1 MLEDVAARLD
11 DAGLGFDDGA
21 LLFADSFGGERFESG
36 CNRTDV
42 RTLSASVRVAG
53 NSELRL
59 TLDSLHDPVRVA
71 LSIDATVEATGR
83 ARQRLGLDLFGRCRG
98 VASDSFTFDA
108 RGPLALALEVELVL
122 APRFERSSGTIELRP
137 RVAVTG
143 GLERFELDLDV
154 DDSLLEGW
162 IEDLLRK
169 RIRDA
174 LDPARV
180 GESVAALQA
189 DAETALGD
197 ELEDGVLRIELPDP
211 DDAQLRALVGRLSPD
226 AAFPLPIAYV
236 RANAVELLAASILG
250 DDERLGE
257 LLGDAVTCEAAALL
271 QVPLPHPPLHA
282 VREAGCT
289 AVRLGEDGI
298 AANGPLAAPDER
310 LHTDAACQRPLDVA
324 PGDVAAF
331 CRTVL
336 DDGRLGNAGV
346 DPETLDAWTLSP
358 GTRLDILARP
368 LAGETQPFTRRVRWK
383 TVETDQGLCEL
394 GMRIHTLRPDAG
406 SSTVPSGGVAA
417 APLRPLLAFHGGSW
431 QRRSIGFL
439 GIESMAAR
447 LAGRGFVVFAPFH
460 RLIDTEEGDAA
471 CNGATLDAVLEDADD
486 ALDWVLDNAAA
497 HGARGAPVVFGQ
509 SSGGHLAAS
518 LAVARPG
525 DVSRAVLLYAPLDFG
540 DFVRTLRDGD
550 DYRSEAGRRTL
561 ELVVG
566 GPLESLSSDDP
577 LVRANSFPER
587 VAAER
592 AAGRR
597 PPPMFLLHGEADE
610 LLPVEQSTRMCDA
623 LGGDP
628 DAGAAARALEAVPI
642 AGEPRRVV
650 ACDDAGSEL
659 HLIAEGRHALDV
671 CIADG
676 LCLAGSPTSAASVA
690 DSLGRMLDWIGERP
704 VGTEGPND
712 GSNDPG
718 ESGRPADDGPSL
730 ANGAVP
736 DGDASLANGTEA
748 GPPADTGVANGTRRL
763 GGGGAVGA
771 FSLLGV
777 ALLGAGRRRSRD
789 RAARG
794 ARVTR
799 DPGVL
804 RVRRSA

>member
-1 MLEDVAARLD
+1 MRRAAGCALAAVSLVSPLDAATVRIGVGELDAALAALADEPDALRRTVLEDVAARLD
-11 DAGLGFDDGA
+11 DAGLGFEDGA
-21 LLFADSFGGERFESG
+21 LLFAESFGGERFESG

-42 RTLSASVRVAG
+42 RTLRASVRVAG

-137 RVAVTG
+137 RVTVTG
-143 GLERFELDLDV
+143 GLERFELALDV

-162 IEDLLRK
+162 IEDLLER
-169 RIRDA
+169 RVRDA

-211 DDAQLRALVGRLSPD
+211 DDAQLRALVERLSPD
-226 AAFPLPIAYV
+226 AAFPLPLSYV
-236 RANAVELLAASILG
+236 RANAVELLASLILG
-250 DDERLGE
+250 DDERLAE
-257 LLGDAVTCEAAALL
+257 LLGDAATCEAAALL

-298 AANGPLAAPDER
+298 AANGPPAVPGER
-310 LHTDAACQRPLDVA
+310 LHTDAACQRSLDVV
-324 PGDVAAF
+324 PGDLAAF

-394 GMRIHTLRPDAG
+394 GMRIHTRHPDAAA
-406 SSTVPSGGVAA
+406 SSDASAAPSSGVAA

-431 QRRSIGFL
+431 QRRSTGFL

-447 LAGRGFVVFAPFH
+447 FAGRGFVVFAPFH

-486 ALDWVLDNAAA
+486 ALDWVLDNATA
-497 HGARGAPVVFGQ
+497 HGASGAPVVFGQ

-518 LAVARPG
+518 LAVARPD
-525 DVSRAVLLYAPLDFG
+525 DVSRAVLFYAPLDFG
-540 DFVRTLRDGD
+540 HFVRALRDGD
-550 DYRSEAGRRTL
+550 GYRSEAGRRTL

-566 GPLESLSSDDP
+566 GPLESLADDDP

-587 VAAER
+587 VAVGR

-642 AGEPRRVV
+642 AGELRRVV

-676 LCLAGSPTSAASVA
+676 LCLAGSRTSAASVA
-690 DSLGRMLDWIGERP
+690 DSLGRMLDWIGESP
-704 VGTEGPND
+704 VGTEG
-712 GSNDPG
+712 
-718 ESGRPADDGPSL
+718 
-730 ANGAVP
+730 ANG
-736 DGDASLANGTEA
+736 G
-748 GPPADTGVANGTRRL
+748 L
-763 GGGGAVGA
+763 GRSGHR
-771 FSLLGV
+771 SD
-777 ALLGAGRRRSRD
+777 RRSR
-789 RAARG
+789 RR
-794 ARVTR
+794 
-799 DPGVL
+799 PG
-804 RVRRSA
+804 RVRTGPRTTRRSGTARRRDRRPTPAP